1 MSNLEETKDQKLA
14 KLLATGLIDN
24 VEAFENLSRNQID
37 FLTERVSAL
46 KRPEFNEEEI
56 DKLCKSDLVK
66 DVIQSQLNQE
76 VIKRRKAEQE
86 LTQFKSTLKTKI
98 EDLASLIKK

>member
-1 MSNLEETKDQKLA
+1 MTKEEKLI
-14 KLLATGLIDN
+14 KLKELGLIEDEKN
-24 VEAFENLSRNQID
+24 FKNLTEIQID
-37 FLTERVSAL
+37 FLTERVSVL
-46 KRPEFNEEEI
+46 KRPELNEEEI

-98 EDLASLIKK
+98 EDFASLIKK